1 MATLADKLSGIVTD
15 TKQLVQLCGALKSE
29 NAQIK
34 MEVEQLRLLVQ
45 STSLENQQL
54 AEKLKAIAVARTFE
68 GSGEVGET
76 VINEK
81 ILDTKRKIND
91 FVREIDKC
99 IELLK

>member
-1 MATLADKLSGIVTD
+1 MATLADKLSGIVTN
-15 TKQLVQLCGALKSE
+15 TRQLVQVCVDLKSE

-34 MEVEQLRLLVQ
+34 SELEKLRSMVQ
-45 STSLENQQL
+45 STALSNHQLE
-54 AEKLKAIAVARTFE
+54 EKLKAITVARTFE
-68 GSGEVGET
+68 GVGEGGET